1 VFALEHKSVLDQQAA
16 QLRADRA
23 LLYQE
28 LAALPGVKVW
38 PSAANFILFRVKNA
52 AAVFTRLR
60 EQKVLIKNLAGA
72 GGALSDCL
80 RVTVG
85 TPAENTAFLMTLKKS
100 L

>member
-1 VFALEHKSVLDQQAA
+1 
-16 QLRADRA
+16 
-23 LLYQE
+23 
-28 LAALPGVKVW
+28 
-38 PSAANFILFRVKNA
+38 
-52 AAVFTRLR
+52 VFTRLR

-85 TPAENTAFLMTLKKS
+85 TPAENTAFLTALKKS